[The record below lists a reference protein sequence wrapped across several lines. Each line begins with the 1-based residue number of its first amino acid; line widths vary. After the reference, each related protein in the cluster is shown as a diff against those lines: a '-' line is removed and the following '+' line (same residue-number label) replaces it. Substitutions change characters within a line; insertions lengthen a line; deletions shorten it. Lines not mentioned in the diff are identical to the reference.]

1 MTAAAVTSIVVAQ
14 GAGCG
19 GGSRRRE
26 GERQRSSSPRAE
38 PGEESTTGV
47 YRAPT
52 QHQDVHNKYLA
63 DRADEEAQY
72 GRGRGVLGVLI
83 GCLCCSPSEHRVEQ
97 GGIRLQVERRER
109 RNSGIIDPRTSLFIS
124 NWDLFVMW
132 LLLFTTL
139 VTPFEVVFMKASKEI
154 SVLFVV
160 NRIVDGSFIFDMFI
174 QFNLAIQAPAES
186 GGMWLFDRD
195 VIRMRYLSFWF
206 WVDLVSVLPIYLTN
220 FIDAGEGTTINATMA
235 LTNTTDPNADDK
247 TPGQFLQILR
257 MVRLLRLI
265 KITRIIKASRI
276 FKRFETNM
284 EVTYAFLGMMKLM
297 IFLFAWSHLIAC
309 FWGLVPQITGEG
321 YSWIDALQ
329 ESSSEP
335 LHAWDLYVAGL
346 YFSIM
351 TVTSIGYGEM
361 LPVNTSE
368 RVICSAVMLSSSIV
382 WCYVMGQACS
392 IAATMDPASIDFK
405 SNMDSLNMF
414 MRERGLPR
422 SLKIALRT
430 YFHNSRRL
438 HRAHADG
445 HLIGMMSPLMQ
456 STVALQ
462 ANKSWLDRIWFLRAD
477 WYTGDSQLVHSA
489 FVASISQKLK
499 TQACIGQERVAGG
512 LLCIVNRGLAIKS
525 WRFRSAGNIWGE
537 DMILD
542 NPALIDYSE
551 AVAMTY
557 LEVYTLHRPA
567 LEHVCHQFPQCSKR
581 IRMAARKMMIQRLVI
596 KQMRSLAGLSAPK
609 SFAPPPGVAT
619 HGLPAVSL
627 EQKVDILIDSS
638 AVATH
643 KLHSA
648 ENQLDGAG
656 ANEGG
661 DDGTASGVALTSNA
675 CDGSVAASAREME
688 PSSAPLMETR
698 TDRSCGASSGG
709 TDRDR
714 LDANVAVASF
724 ERLVAMH
731 RDVAALQT
739 QMGEELARLSA
750 SLGRGRGAR
759 PFLQARRGV
768 TGQVSSLSRAQPFP
782 GRGVTPLSTIRHTRD
797 EDDEHST
804 AHWAA
809 SARRLLPSWAQT
821 RSEEMSA

>member
-284 EVTYAFLGMMKLM
+284 EVPTRLPQTPVPSYHQRGLPTLTLAILVILAITRQCCDVVVLRRQVTYAFLGMMKLM

-382 WCYVMGQACS
+382 WCYVMGQV
-392 IAATMDPASIDFK
+392 
-405 SNMDSLNMF
+405 
-414 MRERGLPR
+414 
-422 SLKIALRT
+422 
-430 YFHNSRRL
+430 SRRI
-438 HRAHADG
+438 AHAA
-445 HLIGMMSPLMQ
+445 
-456 STVALQ
+456 ST
-462 ANKSWLDRIWFLRAD
+462 
-477 WYTGDSQLVHSA
+477 
-489 FVASISQKLK
+489 
-499 TQACIGQERVAGG
+499 
-512 LLCIVNRGLAIKS
+512 
-525 WRFRSAGNIWGE
+525 
-537 DMILD
+537 
-542 NPALIDYSE
+542 
-551 AVAMTY
+551 
-557 LEVYTLHRPA
+557 
-567 LEHVCHQFPQCSKR
+567 
-581 IRMAARKMMIQRLVI
+581 
-596 KQMRSLAGLSAPK
+596 
-609 SFAPPPGVAT
+609 
-619 HGLPAVSL
+619 
-627 EQKVDILIDSS
+627 
-638 AVATH
+638 
-643 KLHSA
+643 
-648 ENQLDGAG
+648 
-656 ANEGG
+656 
-661 DDGTASGVALTSNA
+661 
-675 CDGSVAASAREME
+675 
-688 PSSAPLMETR
+688 SSAP
-698 TDRSCGASSGG
+698 SSG
-709 TDRDR
+709 
-714 LDANVAVASF
+714 
-724 ERLVAMH
+724 
-731 RDVAALQT
+731 
-739 QMGEELARLSA
+739 LAK
-750 SLGRGRGAR
+750 
-759 PFLQARRGV
+759 P
-768 TGQVSSLSRAQPFP
+768 
-782 GRGVTPLSTIRHTRD
+782 
-797 EDDEHST
+797 
-804 AHWAA
+804 
-809 SARRLLPSWAQT
+809 
-821 RSEEMSA
+821 M